1 MSYGRPAI
9 MGIMQAEIQEKRRW
23 IEKQEF
29 IEGLTLVNMLP
40 GPGATQLGVYI
51 GYIKAGLA
59 GGIIGGVC
67 FVLPAFLI
75 MLMLVAF

>member
-1 MSYGRPAI
+1 

-29 IEGLTLVNMLP
+29 VEGLTLVNMLP

-51 GYIKAGLA
+51 GHIKAGLA
-59 GGIIGGVC
+59 GGIIGGV
-67 FVLPAFLI
+67 
-75 MLMLVAF
+75 